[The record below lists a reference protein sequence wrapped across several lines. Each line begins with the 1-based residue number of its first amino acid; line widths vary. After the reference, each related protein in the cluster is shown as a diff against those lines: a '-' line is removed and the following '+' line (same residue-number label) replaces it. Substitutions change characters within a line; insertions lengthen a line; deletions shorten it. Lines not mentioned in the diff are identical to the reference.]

1 MIFIKRPDDM
11 FCKTMLVIT
20 GFFLATATPYCQ
32 AVAGVSNID
41 SIKVIKPGASLKQVS
56 NQFSFTEGP
65 AADNKGN
72 IFFTDQPNDKIWEFD
87 INGKLSLFMDS
98 TGRSN
103 GLYFDKQ
110 GNLIACAD
118 ERNQLWSITPQ
129 RKVTILLKEFQG
141 HRLNGPNDL
150 WIDPRGGI
158 YFTDPYYQ
166 RDYWERKSP
175 EIDGQKVYYLPK
187 GKSEAIIV
195 DGELAQPNGIVGTP
209 DGRVLYVAD
218 IQAGKTYRYEIRPDG
233 SLANRTLLI
242 SQGSDGMTLD
252 NKGNL
257 YLTGNGVTVYNNE
270 GHKLGNIPVPSGWTA
285 NVCFGG
291 KNRDNLFI
299 TASESIYTLP
309 MQVKGVE

>member
-1 MIFIKRPDDM
+1 MIFIKRPDCM
-11 FCKTMLVIT
+11 FCKTLFVIT
-20 GFFLATATPYCQ
+20 GFFLATDTSYCQ
-32 AVAGVSNID
+32 AVAGASNID
-41 SIKVIKPGASLKQVS
+41 SLKVIKPGASLKQVS
-56 NQFSFTEGP
+56 KQFSFTEGP

-118 ERNQLWSITPQ
+118 ERNQLWSITPR

-218 IQAGKTYRYEIRPDG
+218 IQAGKTYR
-233 SLANRTLLI
+233 
-242 SQGSDGMTLD
+242 
-252 NKGNL
+252 
-257 YLTGNGVTVYNNE
+257 
-270 GHKLGNIPVPSGWTA
+270 
-285 NVCFGG
+285 
-291 KNRDNLFI
+291 
-299 TASESIYTLP
+299 
-309 MQVKGVE
+309 

>member
-1 MIFIKRPDDM
+1 M
-11 FCKTMLVIT
+11 FCKTVCVIAI
-20 GFFLATATPYCQ
+20 FILATDASNCQ
-32 AVAGVSNID
+32 DVIGVSNID
-41 SIKVIKPGASLKQVS
+41 SIKVIKPGSSLKQVS
-56 NQFSFTEGP
+56 KQFSFTEGP

-103 GLYFDKQ
+103 GLYFDKH

-195 DGELAQPNGIVGTP
+195 DGQLEQPNGIVGTP

-257 YLTGNGVTVYNNE
+257 YLTGNGVTVYNNK

-291 KNRDNLFI
+291 KNRDILFI
-299 TASESIYTLP
+299 TASESIYTLQ
-309 MQVKGVE
+309 MRVKGVE

>member
-1 MIFIKRPDDM
+1 M
-11 FCKTMLVIT
+11 FCKTILVIT
-20 GFFLATATPYCQ
+20 GFFLATDTSYCQ
-32 AVAGVSNID
+32 AVAVASNID
-41 SIKVIKPGASLKQVS
+41 SLKVIKPGASLKQVS
-56 NQFSFTEGP
+56 KQFSFTEGP

-118 ERNQLWSITPQ
+118 ERNQLWSITPR

-257 YLTGNGVTVYNNE
+257 YLTGNGVTIYNNE

-291 KNRDNLFI
+291 KNRDILFI
-299 TASESIYTLP
+299 TASESIYTLQ
-309 MQVKGVE
+309 MRVKGVE

>member
-1 MIFIKRPDDM
+1 M
-11 FCKTMLVIT
+11 FCKTLFVIT
-20 GFFLATATPYCQ
+20 GFFLATDTSYCQ
-32 AVAGVSNID
+32 AVAGASNID
-41 SIKVIKPGASLKQVS
+41 SLKVIKPGASLKQVS
-56 NQFSFTEGP
+56 KQFSFTEGP

-103 GLYFDKQ
+103 GLYFDKH

-118 ERNQLWSITPQ
+118 ERNQLWSITPR

-233 SLANRTLLI
+233 SLTNRTLLI

-257 YLTGNGVTVYNNE
+257 YLTGNGVTIYNNE

-291 KNRDNLFI
+291 KNRDILFI
-299 TASESIYTLP
+299 TASESIYTLQ
-309 MQVKGVE
+309 MRVKGVE

>member
-1 MIFIKRPDDM
+1 M
-11 FCKTMLVIT
+11 FCKTLFVIT
-20 GFFLATATPYCQ
+20 GFFLATDTSYCQ
-32 AVAGVSNID
+32 AVAGASNID
-41 SIKVIKPGASLKQVS
+41 SLKVIKPGASLKQVS
-56 NQFSFTEGP
+56 KQFSFTEGP
-65 AADNKGN
+65 AADYKGN

-118 ERNQLWSITPQ
+118 ERNQLWSITPR

-150 WIDPRGGI
+150 WIDPGGGI

-233 SLANRTLLI
+233 SLTNRTLLI

-257 YLTGNGVTVYNNE
+257 YLTGNGVTIYNNE

-291 KNRDNLFI
+291 KNRDILFI
-299 TASESIYTLP
+299 TASESIYTLQ
-309 MQVKGVE
+309 MRVKGVE

>member
-1 MIFIKRPDDM
+1 M
-11 FCKTMLVIT
+11 FCKTLFVIT
-20 GFFLATATPYCQ
+20 GFFLATDTSYCQ
-32 AVAGVSNID
+32 AVAGASNID
-41 SIKVIKPGASLKQVS
+41 SLKVIKPGASLKQVS
-56 NQFSFTEGP
+56 KQFSFTEGP

-118 ERNQLWSITPQ
+118 ERNQLWSITPR

-233 SLANRTLLI
+233 SLTNRTLLI

-257 YLTGNGVTVYNNE
+257 YLTGNGVTIYNNE

-291 KNRDNLFI
+291 KNRDILFI
-299 TASESIYTLP
+299 TASESNYTLQ
-309 MQVKGVE
+309 MRVKGVE